1 VNNAIELNDVTWRA
15 GKSFELKNISEFG
28 ADAFLRFWSSTRAVA
43 DAFESAFGVEVG
55 EWMTAWVDSVSGTIE
70 PGPGLPRSAS
80 SGSVFALGLLA
91 GIAFLRNR
99 RRRLA

>member
-1 VNNAIELNDVTWRA
+1 MLRSVAHDVEYLLA
-15 GKSFELKNISEFG
+15 DLEAEFG
-28 ADAFLRFWSSTRAVA
+28 ADAFLRFWSSTESVE

-55 EWMTAWVDSVSGTIE
+55 EWMTVWVDSVSGTTQ

-80 SGSVFALGLLA
+80 SGSMLALGLLA

-99 RRRLA
+99 RRKLT